1 MRKIILLFLS
11 LVLMSSILFGCQS
24 QDKSKLLSDR
34 EIKQVSISKSS
45 GFGKVNLDF
54 FAVFEDEETLEIF
67 TTVLSRAVRQEGIVD
82 MVEPEFDLEVVYK
95 NGDKEGFHL
104 WIGQKGEKS
113 TLMKVDNT
121 HTIYTVSEELT
132 NRLID
137 IIK

>member
-1 MRKIILLFLS
+1 MRKIILLFFS
-11 LVLMSSILFGCQS
+11 LVLMSSVLFGCQS
-24 QDKSKLLSDR
+24 QNNSELISDR
-34 EIKQVSISKSS
+34 EIKQISISKSS

-67 TTVLSRAVRQEGIVD
+67 RTVLSRAVRQEGIVD

-113 TLMKVDNT
+113 TLMNVDST